1 MFNGFDVSVRKNVCA
16 RAYVN
21 DMRQQRKTG
30 RWKKKKEREIKHDII
45 THFLP
50 PCWQVIIKM

>member
-1 MFNGFDVSVRKNVCA
+1 MSACA
-16 RAYVN
+16 RMCAHARMLTIRDN
-21 DMRQQRKTG
+21 RERQDDE
-30 RWKKKKEREIKHDII
+30 KKKKEREIKHDII